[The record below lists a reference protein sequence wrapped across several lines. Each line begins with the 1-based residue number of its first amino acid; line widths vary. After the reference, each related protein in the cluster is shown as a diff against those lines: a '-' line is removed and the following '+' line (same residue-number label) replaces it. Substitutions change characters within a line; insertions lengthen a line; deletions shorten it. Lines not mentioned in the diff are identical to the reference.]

1 MENKRL
7 WFLDFLLTVKGKND
21 KEEKFYPIQAIKE
34 ADTHKKSAEE
44 AELFKLFL
52 FSIPTFAWDLA
63 KVEMSY
69 QDSRKFVIDTKNTM
83 YSLQKFISG
92 YDFYKLFQIGAADNG
107 FNLQDV
113 IKIRLGFHQLDWR
126 CINDSDNK

>member
-7 WFLDFLLTVKGKND
+7 WFLDFLLAVKCKNNT
-21 KEEKFYPIQAIKE
+21 EEKFYLIQAIKE
-34 ADTHKKSAEE
+34 ADTNKKSEEE
-44 AELFKLFL
+44 AELFKVFL
-52 FSIPTFAWDLA
+52 FSVPTFAWDLS

-107 FNLQDV
+107 FDLQDV
-113 IKIRLGFHQLDWR
+113 TKIRLSFHQLDWR
-126 CINDSDNK
+126 GIN